1 MPTITWSVDMSIGI
15 PELDKLRMSLV
26 EIVNQLQE
34 TFSLSEENTTLMRD
48 DLATMLRRFG
58 TVSREYLKLEKR
70 YFLLYES
77 FSSKQKKIDDA
88 AEEMTCTL
96 ISGLVNYLEGGDAV
110 DQPLL
115 EKIRTWLLFHLSAT
129 KAIKTGQYSDARNE
143 ETSPDEGDI

>member
-34 TFSLSEENTTLMRD
+34 TFLLSEEKTTPMRD

-70 YFLLYES
+70 YFLLYDS

-129 KAIKTGQYSDARNE
+129 KAIKPGQLSGVINKEA
-143 ETSPDEGDI
+143 SPD